1 MKRLLLIAVA
11 LLTAGL
17 LARYAQPAVVA
28 AQADSQSSTL
38 TTISAEE
45 DYVSSLPDYGPA
57 PELTNEVWL
66 NTAQPLPLSSLG
78 GQVVL
83 LEMWTF
89 GCYNCVNTLPYVR
102 AWHDTYAEQGLVIIG
117 NHYPE
122 FDYEADIDNVRDALV
137 RLDIRYPVAQ
147 DNDRRTWDA
156 YANRYWPVIYLIDK
170 RGHLRY
176 QHIGEGAYTTTE
188 ANIQDLLRESYT
200 SPAEA
205 TPDAPVQS
213 VSATT
218 DVNVRSGA
226 GVDHPAIGM
235 IHPDEAYL
243 VRGEAGSWYRIN
255 YSGQEGYVS
264 GEFVTVSPTIIQ

>member
-1 MKRLLLIAVA
+1 MKRLLMIAVA
-11 LLTAGL
+11 LLAAGL
-17 LARYAQPAVVA
+17 LARYAQPAIVA
-28 AQADSQSSTL
+28 AQVGSQAPTPAV
-38 TTISAEE
+38 ISAEE
-45 DYVSSLPDYGPA
+45 EYVSSLPDYGPA
-57 PELTNEVWL
+57 PELSNEVWL

-78 GQVVL
+78 GKVVL

-147 DNDRRTWDA
+147 DNDRRTWEA

-176 QHIGEGAYTTTE
+176 QHIGEGAYTITE

-200 SPAEA
+200 PPAEA

-218 DVNVRSGA
+218 DVNVRAGA

-243 VRGEAGSWYRIN
+243 VRGEAGGWYRIN

-264 GEFVTVSPTIIQ
+264 AEFVTVSQTITQ